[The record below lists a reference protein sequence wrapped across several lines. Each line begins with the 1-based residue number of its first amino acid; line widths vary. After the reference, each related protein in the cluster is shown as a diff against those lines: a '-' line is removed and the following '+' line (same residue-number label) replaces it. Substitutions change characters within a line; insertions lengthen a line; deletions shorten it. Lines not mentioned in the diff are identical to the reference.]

1 MTLSDTAPPP
11 AGDAPPA
18 GPPVADVDP
27 PPPPVDPA
35 EQLAVR
41 QEQFRSVAVEV
52 TVWIGKTR
60 RTLGELAQ
68 LRPGDVIELDTT
80 LGTPVEILL
89 NREVA
94 IARGEV
100 VDVGD
105 QYGVRITEI
114 VSDSK
119 D

>member
-1 MTLSDTAPPP
+1 MTVSDAAAPAAGSTPP
-11 AGDAPPA
+11 ADATAGDAAPF
-18 GPPVADVDP
+18 GPQA
-27 PPPPVDPA
+27 DPA
-35 EQLAVR
+35 ELLAVR

-60 RTLGELAQ
+60 KTLGDLAR
-68 LRPGDVIELDTT
+68 LRPGDVIELDTA

-89 NREVA
+89 NREVV

-114 VSDSK
+114 VSDGEG
-119 D
+119 